1 MTFEEVY
8 QEALSKTMA
17 AVSSTQTLRE
27 SLSDVCVEVPL
38 GPLSHNDMVVIWGEE
53 NDNNEKFYSF
63 SVYSTTPDGQ
73 QDKLLLKTFSAD
85 MSTEAFRQGILTS

>member
-17 AVSSTQTLRE
+17 AVSSAQTLRE
-27 SLSDVCVEVPL
+27 SFSDVCVEVPL
-38 GPLSHNDMVVIWGEE
+38 GPLSHDDMVVIWGEE

-63 SVYSTTPDGQ
+63 SVYSTTR
-73 QDKLLLKTFSAD
+73 TAS
-85 MSTEAFRQGILTS
+85 RTSCCARRFPRI